1 MAYAAGFVPPPA
13 LQGWEMPSSL
23 SAVASYMDAFMA
35 RDSWKATHYSPELVI
50 KGWERHGVA
59 RKSNL

>member
-1 MAYAAGFVPPPA
+1 
-13 LQGWEMPSSL
+13 MPSSL

-35 RDSWKATHYSPELVI
+35 RDSWKNTQYSPELVI
-50 KGWERHGVA
+50 KGWERHGVT